1 MPHQTTIIQKI
12 KTGWMKY
19 WFVAVP
25 AIVINVVFL
34 LDQVIGEHRTKSFT
48 VVLKAETFAELAT
61 QDEEDIESQAETLR
75 AHWVTT
81 NDEGNLEG
89 RISAIEA
96 EESSAV
102 PIERLKV
109 TLLQKGET
117 IRKGT
122 TIEEGRFVLKDVDP
136 GVYTLVASGKNG
148 FLAYGVHV
156 LPKLAEFDALDD
168 ARTKPLSPRNRFSN
182 TNNLLGKSTKS
193 MLAKR
198 NFYVSHVN
206 RLSQVNLDDELQ
218 IDAAAIPPDFNTL
231 KAISENYMPAAIAA
245 GTDKTSDDLKAI
257 KKATD
262 IRDDFQF
269 TLTDDGSFSGRIQ
282 PIATEAGNPAKLS
295 EMNIFL
301 IQDDIEV
308 ARVSV
313 EENGK
318 FEIESVEPGV
328 YSIVAAGKDG
338 FAALSL
344 ELIEPQDDE
353 DLGLLSPNR
362 TSQYVST
369 GAVETETGKTKK
381 KVPFFI
387 AIVTDP
393 DDLKFIQTEVKRVG
407 AARAGL
413 VADAGAA
420 RVVPTLPSDPFT
432 PPVFQEQIVGLPVFD
447 PFATQPITYA
457 PIGGGGTG
465 FTAGPVNVS
474 NSPISGPT
482 ISPRQRVFSSGPIN
496 RRELGRLSAAG
507 ILLALSIDDLSDS
520 DDQFNTPAI
529 PDVSDEVP
537 LDSPTIPDAPEVP
550 DTPVD
555 PPAVPETPADAPV
568 TPDVPVDSPTVPDDD
583 DQADPPEMPDDDDDD
598 PPQDGDDDDEIDI
611 DCIFRG
617 DDAPPKEDAP
627 DTDRFDP
634 LPGSNSDT

>member
-61 QDEEDIESQAETLR
+61 QDEEDNESQAETLR

-198 NFYVSHVN
+198 NFYVSVN
-206 RLSQVNLDDELQ
+206 RSSQVNLDDELQ

-520 DDQFNTPAI
+520 DDQFSTPAI

>member
-1 MPHQTTIIQKI
+1 MPHQTTVIQKI

-34 LDQVIGEHRTKSFT
+34 LDQVIGEHRTKAYT
-48 VVLKAETFAELAT
+48 IVLKAETFADLTA
-61 QDEEDIESQAETLR
+61 QDDESQTETLR

-96 EESSAV
+96 EQSSAV

-122 TIEEGRFVLKDVDP
+122 TIEDGQFVLKDVDP

-156 LPKLAEFDALDD
+156 LPKLAEFDAFDD
-168 ARTKPLSPRNRFSN
+168 ARIKPLSPRNKFDN
-182 TNNLLGKSTKS
+182 ANNLLGKSAKS
-193 MLAKR
+193 TLAKR
-198 NFYVSHVN
+198 NFYVSHVS
-206 RLSQVNLDDELQ
+206 RFSKVNLEDELQ

-245 GTDKTSDDLKAI
+245 GTDKTTDDLKAI

-282 PIATEAGNPAKLS
+282 PIATEAGDPAKLS

-344 ELIEPQDDE
+344 ELIEPTEDE
-353 DLGLLSPNR
+353 DLGDASPNR
-362 TSQYVST
+362 MSHYVST
-369 GAVETETGKTKK
+369 GAVKTETVETKTIKTKK

-393 DDLKFIQTEVKRVG
+393 DDLKFIQTEVRRAG
-407 AARAGL
+407 ALRGGL

-420 RVVPTLPSDPFT
+420 RVVPDAATVIPTLPSDPFAA
-432 PPVFQEQIVGLPVFD
+432 PVFQEQFVGLPVFD

-465 FTAGPVNVS
+465 FTAGPVGVS
-474 NSPISGPT
+474 NSPISSPT
-482 ISPRQRVFSSGPIN
+482 FSPPQRVFSSGPIG
-496 RRELGRLSAAG
+496 RREIGRLTAAG
-507 ILLALSIDDLSDS
+507 ILLALSIDGLSDS
-520 DDQFNTPAI
+520 DDQFDGVPEDI
-529 PDVSDEVP
+529 PDV
-537 LDSPTIPDAPEVP
+537 
-550 DTPVD
+550 
-555 PPAVPETPADAPV
+555 
-568 TPDVPVDSPTVPDDD
+568 
-583 DQADPPEMPDDDDDD
+583 
-598 PPQDGDDDDEIDI
+598 
-611 DCIFRG
+611 
-617 DDAPPKEDAP
+617 
-627 DTDRFDP
+627 DRFDP
-634 LPGSNSDT
+634 PPGSNSDNG